1 MAVRSHSVSHSYT
14 RRLASKM
21 MMLPSITNTPCNPT
35 RRARRGCLVAGC
47 VYLPDPR
54 VSVVVLRH
62 WMTESS
68 GSGPRQ
74 QYGHLMIAT
83 RELPGSRDGISHK
96 LRSFASFK
104 RFGFSAAVLHTAWRM
119 EIHHLPQCASAATLG
134 CRREGNC
141 ESEAPRLMPIGKL
154 SREVRSCTVSPP
166 LSQPVRT
173 LRCLLRRIPLELNPA
188 TPHGCATPSVSRRV
202 DTNPRN
208 RSRLGPG
215 CQDITISLHAA
226 VSKGHECSSSF
237 NTTKARPFCYRK
249 CHKEVRHNDR
259 DAPGSPSEMIGRAH
273 YCMAMRYSP
282 FRICRILKHHAS
294 ILPSLL
300 RSSHGCLVAFL
311 ITILSF
317 SPGPCVTL
325 HLCTWDPF
333 ETVIDFWLP
342 RSHPD
347 TLPLTIM
354 MAV

>member
-166 LSQPVRT
+166 LSQETPLPFAAHSAGT
-173 LRCLLRRIPLELNPA
+173 QPCHATWLRNTI
-188 TPHGCATPSVSRRV
+188 
-202 DTNPRN
+202 
-208 RSRLGPG
+208 RLPE
-215 CQDITISLHAA
+215 S
-226 VSKGHECSSSF
+226 GH
-237 NTTKARPFCYRK
+237 
-249 CHKEVRHNDR
+249 
-259 DAPGSPSEMIGRAH
+259 
-273 YCMAMRYSP
+273 
-282 FRICRILKHHAS
+282 
-294 ILPSLL
+294 
-300 RSSHGCLVAFL
+300 
-311 ITILSF
+311 LSQK
-317 SPGPCVTL
+317 
-325 HLCTWDPF
+325 
-333 ETVIDFWLP
+333 
-342 RSHPD
+342 
-347 TLPLTIM
+347 
-354 MAV
+354 